1 MTTSADSPWIRSEE
15 TSEERAQR
23 LQAEGAEPEAHSVVF
38 RGPAHVVTVVI
49 HTYDTDKQAIN
60 GCAIDVLGECVAA
73 ARKMLKDADS
83 TLNVHAISTD
93 PKAILTQKVKL
104 VLGEVELYAK
114 ASSND
119 VQLATDYALDRL
131 SGALR
136 ELAGRHPKFAAF
148 LEEND
153 VTIARSSKV

>member
-1 MTTSADSPWIRSEE
+1 MTTAANSPWVRYEE
-15 TSEERAQR
+15 TSEERAER
-23 LQAEGAEPEAHSVVF
+23 LHADGAEPTAHSVVF
-38 RGPAHVVTVVI
+38 RGPAHTVTVVI
-49 HTYDTDKQAIN
+49 HTYDTDKQVIN
-60 GCAIDVLGECVAA
+60 GYAISVLGECVAA

-83 TLNVHAISTD
+83 TFSVHAISTD
-93 PKAILTQKVKL
+93 PKTILTQKVKL

-136 ELAGRHPKFAAF
+136 ELAGRHSKFAAV
-148 LEEND
+148 LAEND